1 MQLDH
6 KMYSNEVEEASH
18 VDSVSLSHS
27 MLLFD
32 RICEEENVDGAN
44 KYTLDVHL
52 YLFLM
57 AIYIIE
63 RHFLRRLLYF

>member
-1 MQLDH
+1 MLGQRGLCELQLDH

-18 VDSVSLSHS
+18 VVDSVSLSHS

-57 AIYIIE
+57 AI
-63 RHFLRRLLYF
+63 